1 MIKIDFNSDWTCKHK
16 GAAGEG
22 VPVTLPHDAMINEK
36 RSIDAES
43 GINGCWFEGYDYEYT
58 KKFTIPKAYAE
69 KEVTFEFEGVYRNA
83 EVYINGKK
91 AACRAYG
98 YTNFYV
104 DANEFLRFGEENEI
118 KVFAENSRQ
127 PNSRWYSGA
136 GIYRPVTMQV
146 ADRVRIERN
155 GVKIDTLQVLPAVI
169 AVRIK
174 TSAPGDVVVKIFDG
188 VKLIAEETD
197 YAGEDR
203 LVTFTVQV
211 PDAKLWSP
219 DSPYLYTLRASI
231 GNDEVEET
239 FGIRVLS
246 CKRETGFCINGQR
259 VIIRGAC
266 IHHDNGILGAR
277 CYAEAEERKIRILK
291 ENGYNAIRSAHNP
304 CSKAMLA
311 ACDRLG
317 MMVMDE
323 YVDMWYIHKNRFDYA
338 DYILEEYERDITDM
352 VEKDYNHPSV
362 IMYSLGNEVAE
373 TCEKRGIEFFGKMQ
387 DLCHKLDPSRYVTCG
402 VNIWF
407 NAMYSMGFGQYS
419 DEKAKKAAESKG
431 KSKKHAVGSEFF
443 NNLAGVMGADFMKVM
458 ATLPICDKVTKDCY
472 AVMDV
477 AGYNYGINR
486 YKGDLKKYPERM
498 ILGSETFCSD
508 AYAFWNTAKEN
519 PGIIGD
525 FVWAG
530 MDYLGEVGVGAW
542 EYREYAPDF
551 SHGVGWMTAG
561 SGRIDLIGTP
571 LGEALYTKV
580 AFELEDKPQI
590 AVVPVNH
597 TDDPHS
603 PSAWKFSNAIPSW
616 SWNGLDGKKAK
627 VEVYSRAAKIALYI
641 NGKRAGSKKL
651 GKNCR
656 FNFTVKYESGEI
668 TAVAYDQEGRE
679 ISRNSLYTAQEE
691 TVLSVLPEKIGAKEG
706 EVCFVRLRFTDGYGT
721 RKPLEH
727 RELSVDVQGGELLA
741 LGNACPFNTRN
752 YGESVTDTYYGE
764 AMAVVKAQNRDITVT
779 ATTTDGALRGTATIY
794 FK

>member
-1 MIKIDFNSDWTCKHK
+1 
-16 GAAGEG
+16 
-22 VPVTLPHDAMINEK
+22 
-36 RSIDAES
+36 
-43 GINGCWFEGYDYEYT
+43 
-58 KKFTIPKAYAE
+58 
-69 KEVTFEFEGVYRNA
+69 
-83 EVYINGKK
+83 
-91 AACRAYG
+91 
-98 YTNFYV
+98 
-104 DANEFLRFGEENEI
+104 
-118 KVFAENSRQ
+118 
-127 PNSRWYSGA
+127 
-136 GIYRPVTMQV
+136 
-146 ADRVRIERN
+146 
-155 GVKIDTLQVLPAVI
+155 
-169 AVRIK
+169 
-174 TSAPGDVVVKIFDG
+174 
-188 VKLIAEETD
+188 
-197 YAGEDR
+197 
-203 LVTFTVQV
+203 
-211 PDAKLWSP
+211 
-219 DSPYLYTLRASI
+219 
-231 GNDEVEET
+231 
-239 FGIRVLS
+239 
-246 CKRETGFCINGQR
+246 
-259 VIIRGAC
+259 
-266 IHHDNGILGAR
+266 
-277 CYAEAEERKIRILK
+277 
-291 ENGYNAIRSAHNP
+291 
-304 CSKAMLA
+304 
-311 ACDRLG
+311 
-317 MMVMDE
+317 
-323 YVDMWYIHKNRFDYA
+323 
-338 DYILEEYERDITDM
+338 
-352 VEKDYNHPSV
+352 
-362 IMYSLGNEVAE
+362 
-373 TCEKRGIEFFGKMQ
+373 
-387 DLCHKLDPSRYVTCG
+387 
-402 VNIWF
+402 
-407 NAMYSMGFGQYS
+407 
-419 DEKAKKAAESKG
+419 
-431 KSKKHAVGSEFF
+431 
-443 NNLAGVMGADFMKVM
+443 MGADFMKVM

-508 AYAFWNTAKEN
+508 AYAFWNAAKEN

-530 MDYLGEVGVGAW
+530 MDYLGEVGVGSW
-542 EYREYAPDF
+542 EYREYASDF

-691 TVLSVLPEKIGAKEG
+691 TVLSVLPEKIQAKEG